1 MDNFIVVAI
10 LVLIIAV
17 AVYGTVHRVRYG
29 SSCCG
34 GKEATTKRIKV
45 KDRNKANYPFKY
57 LLKVN
62 GMHCE
67 NCAKRVENAF
77 NAGDGRWA
85 AADLEKE
92 EVLLLSKHEEAEDE
106 LRQITAS
113 AGYTMVSLEAK

>member
-1 MDNFIVVAI
+1 MENFIVAAI
-10 LVLIIAV
+10 LVLIIAA
-17 AVYGTVHRVRYG
+17 AVYGTVRRIRYG

-34 GKEATTKRIKV
+34 GKEAVTKKIRV
-45 KDRNKANYPFKY
+45 KDRNKANYPFRY

-77 NAGDGRWA
+77 NAVDGRWA
-85 AADLEKE
+85 TVDLEKK
-92 EVLLLSKHEEAEDE
+92 EVLLLSKHEETEDE

-113 AGYTMVSLEAK
+113 AGYTMVSLEAE